1 MTKLQIDNVLVLG
14 AGKVGSTVADM
25 IAEYHRLPVTLADV
39 KPGRGVE
46 SDTLVRRIALDVES
60 AKDLGAALSAHSVVI
75 NCLPFYLAQ
84 RVATEAA
91 RRGVH
96 YFDLTED
103 VAATKAIREISKD
116 ATSVLMPQSGLAPGV
131 IGMLGGYLASRF
143 DELYDLRL
151 RVGALTR
158 NATNSLRYNF
168 TWSIDG
174 VINEYCNPCDAIV
187 NGQLVSV
194 QPMEGHETFT
204 LDAEAFEA
212 FNTSGGLGTL
222 CETLKGKVRNLDYKT
237 IRYPGHRA
245 AMDFLLHDLRL
256 IERRDLLRQV
266 LEHAVPHSREDVV
279 ILFASAS
286 GLRDGRF
293 EQETRVGRVFG
304 APLREGPHSH
314 RTHHRRW
321 RCRRVRVAAA
331 GKASGARLRRPGAGP
346 ARTVPR
352 DQGRSLLQGPR
363 RLVRRQRGH
372 RRTRARLISSSAVPA
387 SGRHRCP
394 LSQSKSGASHAW
406 CRCAR
411 ANVDQLRRRR
421 SLRRPR
427 GHERSLL

>member
-1 MTKLQIDNVLVLG
+1 MTRLQFDKVLVLG
-14 AGKVGSTVADM
+14 GGKVGSTVADM
-25 IAEYHRLPVTLADV
+25 IAEYHRLPVTLADM
-39 KPGRGVE
+39 KPSRGVE
-46 SDTLVRRIALDVES
+46 NDRLVHRIALDVENVQ
-60 AKDLGAALSAHSVVI
+60 DLGAALSDHSAVI

-84 RVATEAA
+84 HVATEAA

-103 VAATKAIREISKD
+103 VAATRAIREIPTT

-131 IGMLGGYLASRF
+131 IGMLGGYLAGRF
-143 DELYDLRL
+143 DTLYDLRL

-194 QPMEGHETFT
+194 QPLEGHETFT

-304 APLREGPHSH
+304 ATLRGKD
-314 RTHHRRW
+314 RT
-321 RCRRVRVAAA
+321 AIELTTAA
-331 GKASGARLRRPGAGP
+331 GVVGVFELVQQGKLP
-346 ARTVPR
+346 AHGFVRQEQV
-352 DQGRSLLQGPR
+352 SLEQFLSTR
-363 RLVRRQRGH
+363 VGH
-372 RRTRARLISSSAVPA
+372 YYKSLGVLSRA
-387 SGRHRCP
+387 
-394 LSQSKSGASHAW
+394 GASAE
-406 CRCAR
+406 A
-411 ANVDQLRRRR
+411 ADA
-421 SLRRPR
+421 
-427 GHERSLL
+427 

>member
-1 MTKLQIDNVLVLG
+1 MMQMQVEKILVLG

-25 IAEYHRLPVTLADV
+25 IAHYHGWPVTLADA
-39 KPGRGVE
+39 KPDAGDQ
-46 SDTLVRRIALDVES
+46 SDTLVRPISLDVENTE
-60 AKDLGAALSAHSVVI
+60 ALHAALGAHSVVI

-91 RRGVH
+91 KCGVH

-103 VAATKAIREISKD
+103 VAATKAIRELSAN
-116 ATSVLMPQSGLAPGV
+116 ATSILMPQCGLAPGV

-158 NATNSLRYNF
+158 NATNRLRYNF

-187 NGQLVSV
+187 NGQQVSV
-194 QPMEGHETFT
+194 QALEGHETFT

-237 IRYPGHRA
+237 IRYPGHRN

-286 GLRDGRF
+286 GLRGGRF
-293 EQETRVGRVFG
+293 EQETRVARVFG
-304 APLREGPHSH
+304 APLRGKD
-314 RTHHRRW
+314 RT
-321 RCRRVRVAAA
+321 AIELTTAA
-331 GKASGARLRRPGAGP
+331 GVVGVLE
-346 ARTVPR
+346 
-352 DQGRSLLQGPR
+352 LLQQGKLPTSGFVGQEQAH
-363 RLVRRQRGH
+363 LDQFLATKVGH
-372 RRTRARLISSSAVPA
+372 YYHSLGVQSVADAPKGEPA
-387 SGRHRCP
+387 Y
-394 LSQSKSGASHAW
+394 A
-406 CRCAR
+406 
-411 ANVDQLRRRR
+411 
-421 SLRRPR
+421 
-427 GHERSLL
+427 

>member
-1 MTKLQIDNVLVLG
+1 MNKLQITSVLVLG

-25 IAEYHRLPVTLADV
+25 LAEHQRVRVTLADLTV
-39 KPGRGVE
+39 DPGAAN
-46 SDTLVRRIALDVES
+46 DPQVRRVALDVEN
-60 AKDLGAALSAHSVVI
+60 ADELAAALRAHPVVI

-84 RVATEAA
+84 RVATAA
-91 RRGVH
+91 AACSTH

-103 VAATKAIREISKD
+103 VAATHAIREVSRT
-116 ATSVLMPQSGLAPGV
+116 ATSLLMPQSGLAPGV
-131 IGMLGGYLASRF
+131 IGMLGGYLAERF

-187 NGQLVSV
+187 NGQTVSV
-194 QPMEGHETFT
+194 QALEGYETFT

-222 CETLKGKVRNLDYKT
+222 CETLAGKVRNLDYKT
-237 IRYPGHRA
+237 IRYPGHRD
-245 AMDFLLHDLRL
+245 AMNFLLHDLRL

-286 GLRDGRF
+286 GMRAGRF

-304 APLREGPHSH
+304 STLRGKERTAIELTTAAGVVGLFELLRQGRLPTKGFVGQEQVPLEQFLATSVGHYYKGLGVASRP
-314 RTHHRRW
+314 
-321 RCRRVRVAAA
+321 AAA
-331 GKASGARLRRPGAGP
+331 
-346 ARTVPR
+346 
-352 DQGRSLLQGPR
+352 
-363 RLVRRQRGH
+363 RQELAH
-372 RRTRARLISSSAVPA
+372 T
-387 SGRHRCP
+387 
-394 LSQSKSGASHAW
+394 
-406 CRCAR
+406 
-411 ANVDQLRRRR
+411 
-421 SLRRPR
+421 
-427 GHERSLL
+427 

>member
-1 MTKLQIDNVLVLG
+1 MTRKLHDIHEVLVLG
-14 AGKVGSTVADM
+14 AGKVGGTVADM
-25 IAEYHRLPVTLADV
+25 IAQHHRLPVTLADV
-39 KPGRGVE
+39 KPGLCH
-46 SDTLVRRIALDVES
+46 DNDALVRRIALDVES
-60 AKDLGAALSAHSVVI
+60 VEALHAALSAHQAVI

-84 RVATEAA
+84 RVATAA
-91 RRGVH
+91 AQCGVH

-103 VAATKAIREISKD
+103 VAATRAIRELSRD
-116 ATSVLMPQSGLAPGV
+116 ATALLMPQCGLAPGV
-131 IGMLGGYLASRF
+131 IGMLGGELARHF

-187 NGQLVSV
+187 NGQRVSV
-194 QPMEGHETFT
+194 QAMEGHETFT

-222 CETLKGKVRNLDYKT
+222 CETLQGKVRNLDYKT
-237 IRYPGHRA
+237 IRYPGHRD

-293 EQETRVGRVFG
+293 EQETRVCRVFG
-304 APLREGPHSH
+304 SPLRGKE
-314 RTHHRRW
+314 RT
-321 RCRRVRVAAA
+321 AIELTTAA
-331 GKASGARLRRPGAGP
+331 GVVGVFEL
-346 ARTVPR
+346 
-352 DQGRSLLQGPR
+352 LLQGKLPAQGFVGQEQVPLAQFLATKVGHYYEGLGGKGMGASPR
-363 RLVRRQRGH
+363 SP
-372 RRTRARLISSSAVPA
+372 RARAEPV
-387 SGRHRCP
+387 
-394 LSQSKSGASHAW
+394 HA
-406 CRCAR
+406 
-411 ANVDQLRRRR
+411 
-421 SLRRPR
+421 
-427 GHERSLL
+427 

>member
-1 MTKLQIDNVLVLG
+1 MTTRKRNDIHKVLVLG
-14 AGKVGSTVADM
+14 AGKVGGTVADM
-25 IAEYHRLPVTLADV
+25 IAQHHRLPVTLADV
-39 KPGRGVE
+39 KPGA
-46 SDTLVRRIALDVES
+46 SHDNDALVRRIALDVENDE
-60 AKDLGAALSAHSVVI
+60 ALRTALSAHQVVI

-84 RVATEAA
+84 RVATAA
-91 RRGVH
+91 AICSVH

-103 VAATKAIREISKD
+103 VAATRAIRELSRE
-116 ATSVLMPQSGLAPGV
+116 ATSLLMPQCGLAPGV
-131 IGMLGGYLASRF
+131 IGMLGGELARDF

-237 IRYPGHRA
+237 IRYPGHRD

-293 EQETRVGRVFG
+293 EQETRVCRVFG
-304 APLREGPHSH
+304 SVLRGKE
-314 RTHHRRW
+314 RT
-321 RCRRVRVAAA
+321 AIELTTAA
-331 GKASGARLRRPGAGP
+331 GVVGVFELLLRGQLPAKGFVGQEQVALAQFLGTKVGHYYGGLGGSPKAVAQRDEP
-346 ARTVPR
+346 A
-352 DQGRSLLQGPR
+352 
-363 RLVRRQRGH
+363 
-372 RRTRARLISSSAVPA
+372 
-387 SGRHRCP
+387 
-394 LSQSKSGASHAW
+394 HA
-406 CRCAR
+406 
-411 ANVDQLRRRR
+411 
-421 SLRRPR
+421 
-427 GHERSLL
+427 